1 MTGAEP
7 LLIAA
12 AVGGQ
17 EQLKASSELAAAQQA
32 KRDEAL
38 RSAQLAQIGKSG
50 VQLSDSAL
58 NLVQRTAAEQEIDVL
73 TQKYNTAIGLS
84 DLEQEAKVAKFEGT
98 TGAVSSLLKV
108 ETLQKLTSVPDI
120 VATLALP
127 LLSETAFS
135 SYVIITFPLSG
146 SNTLLI

>member
-12 AVGGQ
+12 AVGGQVLSAYSQFQAGRAESKIARQKQ

-108 ETLQKLTSVPDI
+108 PQTV
-120 VATLALP
+120 
-127 LLSETAFS
+127 
-135 SYVIITFPLSG
+135 LSG
-146 SNTLLI
+146 TGGTQV